1 MFFIYFFFFNGGWDV
16 TCMLEFYAISDH
28 HSVRLFFEFDI
39 PGSFKYFLAGV
50 SGHILHAM
58 LFTDP

>member
-1 MFFIYFFFFNGGWDV
+1 
-16 TCMLEFYAISDH
+16 MLEFYAISDH